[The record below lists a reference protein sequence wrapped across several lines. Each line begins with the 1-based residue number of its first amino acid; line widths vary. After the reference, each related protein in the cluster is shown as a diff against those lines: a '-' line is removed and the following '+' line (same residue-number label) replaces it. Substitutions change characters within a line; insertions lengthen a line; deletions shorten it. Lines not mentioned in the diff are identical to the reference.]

1 MSLLCWFTDDATL
14 DLGYKLT
21 AVLNHWVWAGEDT
34 LRDSRSELE
43 SRRKKFV
50 ATQTQCEWHS
60 NYELAPPPVFGNTL
74 RHEYLGDLAGKRL
87 YVQPDCEV
95 SCRSLI

>member
-60 NYELAPPPVFGNTL
+60 NYELAPPPFSAILSAMNIWGIWLESACTSSPTARCHAV
-74 RHEYLGDLAGKRL
+74 R
-87 YVQPDCEV
+87 
-95 SCRSLI
+95 